1 MARLAFFAKVFL
13 FVAAIVLAS
22 CGSNRQLT
30 SVAVTPATADA
41 KNSADGK
48 VQFTAAG
55 TFSSPPSPQ
64 TLMPPQVMWCYGGVA
79 NAANPVSGTCAGNIA
94 QFATVDQ
101 NGVAQCTPGF
111 QGTVEILAG
120 AQPSMGNPD
129 GGTQLKVY
137 GSAELTCP

>member
-1 MARLAFFAKVFL
+1 MARSVFFANMLLVM
-13 FVAAIVLAS
+13 AAAALAG
-22 CGSNRQLT
+22 CGSNRQLKT
-30 SVAVTPATADA
+30 VAVTPATADA

-48 VQFTAAG
+48 VQFTASG

-64 TLMPPQVMWCYGGVA
+64 TLTTPQVMWCYGGVA
-79 NAANPVSGTCAGNIA
+79 NAANPVAGTCAGNIA

-101 NGVAQCTPGF
+101 NGVAQCAPGF

-120 AQPSMGNPD
+120 TQPSMGNPD
-129 GGTQLKVY
+129 GGTQLKIY

>member
-1 MARLAFFAKVFL
+1 MARLAFFANFL
-13 FVAAIVLAS
+13 LFAGAVVLAG
-22 CGSNRQLT
+22 CGSSHQLK
-30 SVAVTPATADA
+30 SVAVTPATAGA

-48 VQFTAAG
+48 VEFTAAG

-64 TLMPPQVMWCYGGVA
+64 MLTTPQVMWCYGGVA
-79 NAANPVSGTCAGNIA
+79 NAANPVAGTCAGNIA

-101 NGVAQCTPGF
+101 NGVAQCAPGF
-111 QGTVEILAG
+111 QGTVAILAG
-120 AQPSMGNPD
+120 TQPSMGNPD